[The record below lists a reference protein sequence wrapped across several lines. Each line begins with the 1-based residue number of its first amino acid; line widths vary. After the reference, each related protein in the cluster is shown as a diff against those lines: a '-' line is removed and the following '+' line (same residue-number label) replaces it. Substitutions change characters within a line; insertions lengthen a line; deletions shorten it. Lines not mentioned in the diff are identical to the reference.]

1 MEDILLKKKS
11 VLFAHELSEKLNS
24 EGLAI
29 WLAYGSSL
37 GAVREGKVIEGDKD
51 MDLMMWEE
59 DYKKFKTMVCGG
71 DFPNF
76 PAFQWDFREMANG
89 GEVCKITLG
98 DKSLP
103 KGENIPMHENRDPD
117 DKFCVSCGAN
127 LFYPRRLPVISLL
140 DTTLCK
146 ACEEY
151 TNTGFHI
158 DIFSLRKLPDG
169 VRCAIQRSSEKLYHY
184 QILKKIKFEN
194 LDFYVPKHVE
204 KTLDFLYSEG
214 DNTWRTPH
222 EMHARPHVP
231 RIEEITGCVMGVF
244 DLFHIGHLR
253 LLERSRKIFDK
264 VVAAV
269 HSDEVVME
277 YKKVKPV
284 IPYEHRVEIVNSCK
298 YVDEVIEAPLRP
310 QTVEFL
316 DKNNLDYLVHGK
328 TEPKFLKEHYS
339 EIINENRLLLL
350 NETEDYH
357 TTDLRKRINS

>member
-11 VLFAHELSEKLNS
+11 VLFTHELSEKLNS

-51 MDLMMWEE
+51 LDLMMWEE
-59 DYKKFKTMVCGG
+59 DFTKFKTMVCGG

-103 KGENIPMHENRDPD
+103 KGTTYFPTHKEGGSD
-117 DKFCVSCGAN
+117 DKFCVSCGT
-127 LFYPRRLPVISLL
+127 V
-140 DTTLCK
+140 TTTRYRGMFSCE
-146 ACEEY
+146 ACNEY
-151 TNTGFHI
+151 SNMGFHI

-169 VRCAIQRSSEKLYHY
+169 VRCAIQKSSEKLYNY

-222 EMHARPHVP
+222 EMHARPHAP
-231 RIEEITGCVMGVF
+231 RI
-244 DLFHIGHLR
+244 
-253 LLERSRKIFDK
+253 
-264 VVAAV
+264 
-269 HSDEVVME
+269 
-277 YKKVKPV
+277 
-284 IPYEHRVEIVNSCK
+284 
-298 YVDEVIEAPLRP
+298 
-310 QTVEFL
+310 
-316 DKNNLDYLVHGK
+316 
-328 TEPKFLKEHYS
+328 
-339 EIINENRLLLL
+339 
-350 NETEDYH
+350 
-357 TTDLRKRINS
+357 

>member
-76 PAFQWDFREMANG
+76 PAFQWDFRGMANG

-103 KGENIPMHENRDPD
+103 KGTTYFPTHKEGGSD
-117 DKFCVSCGAN
+117 DKFCVSCGT
-127 LFYPRRLPVISLL
+127 V
-140 DTTLCK
+140 TTTRYRGMFSCE
-146 ACEEY
+146 ACNEY
-151 TNTGFHI
+151 SNMGFHI

-169 VRCAIQRSSEKLYHY
+169 VRCAIQKSSEKLYHY

-222 EMHARPHVP
+222 EMHARPHAP

-253 LLERSRKIFDK
+253 LLERSSKIFDK